1 MTKILPSMLLAT
13 GVATGSLLIP
23 TEMATA
29 YYWWGDG
36 PLAGPW
42 RHAYIYD
49 PNYRW
54 GPPQMRNYI
63 RDLYL
68 YGPSYAQWRQARRW
82 GWW

>member
-1 MTKILPSMLLAT
+1 MKILR
-13 GVATGSLLIP
+13 SLLFVTGMAAVSSIIP
-23 TEMATA
+23 SQTASA

-36 PLAGPW
+36 PFVGPW
-42 RHAYIYD
+42 RHAYVYD

-54 GPPQMRNYI
+54 GPPEMRSYI

-68 YGPSYAQWRQARRW
+68 YGPYYAQWRQIRRY